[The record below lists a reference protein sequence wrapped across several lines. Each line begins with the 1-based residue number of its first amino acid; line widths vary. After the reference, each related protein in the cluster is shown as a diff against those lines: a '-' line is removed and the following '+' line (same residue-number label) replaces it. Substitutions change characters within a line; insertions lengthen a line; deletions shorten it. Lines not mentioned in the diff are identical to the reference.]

1 MTAAVHLVRNPLS
14 PHERETFLV
23 DDGTQVIDWLQDV
36 APDGFGMPIELYVNQ
51 EKVEVADADRV
62 LRDGDVCACLV
73 TPGLFGF
80 EALTWKV
87 IGEFVLQTI
96 AAAAIGFT
104 LNLLFG
110 PKPPKSQRGPNPVY
124 DIGATNNQ
132 ARLSEPVPVIYG
144 QVVTTPDF
152 ASVPYTFFSATEDNQ
167 QFVDQLFCI
176 GCGKFQ
182 EITAAD
188 ILIGDTRASS
198 FPPGVIQFKQ
208 FQLSGGTGNIGNHIG
223 QKGSI
228 QDDLWTTGDFSVL
241 QFNFY
246 EDVYTAPDITDWEF
260 RNDEIR
266 STTTNSYAVTIT
278 DLGLD
283 ASISRHQVEIRAPI
297 DASITAGVAFNVSG
311 TTDDNGLYVCT
322 AAVPDYTT
330 ASGTAPDIDYTHVFL
345 TCWAPV
351 GVVPDGGAATI
362 DTTLDVVSSQS
373 QTGWYA
379 AQPLSRTVEGI
390 HVDIVA
396 PRGLYKVKSSSGT
409 RVYLPDEYAPDML
422 IEAEEID
429 PVTGDIKNEVSA
441 GTGFK
446 LSQNFR
452 INSRFPDPIRR
463 TVIFQNDDV
472 VTNPTGIAAEWR
484 NRSYVV
490 RMTAKHTF
498 LDNDRYSQTVVWTG
512 LKGILSD
519 PTPNDVY
526 GDVTLLAVRMR
537 GTNGISSTAQNQLK
551 VRCSRLYDLQ
561 DGTNGVS
568 GNPVDVI
575 NDIYRES
582 NYGFG
587 RPADEVNSTFLT
599 EVRQL
604 WEDESVEFNGVFLQ
618 DITGWEALETALLPA
633 VAKPAIDAGQLT
645 IVADKKKPVT
655 MFSFNDMS
663 IVRGSYSATFT
674 IDNTDDTDGVEV
686 EYRDPDTF
694 DPAFVR
700 RPFVATNPQRLVYLG
715 VTDETYAASLAQ
727 LYWNRRLYQRHNCS
741 FQTEMQ
747 GMVPFV
753 GDKISVAT
761 PVLQSGIS
769 GQGLGFNGDQ
779 VLVDKSLFWEGTN
792 HKIRFIQAGQAPTA
806 WYDVTVSAEP
816 NVAILDTAVTDTLDM
831 SLDRTTTAYEFK
843 ADQFAPRS
851 MLITN
856 IQHNGEQLFTI
867 NAISYPEDDETTG
880 DNPLFAGAPGHMILD
895 WDGSPL

>member
-1 MTAAVHLVRNPLS
+1 MTAAIHLVRNPLS
-14 PHERETFLV
+14 PYERETFVV
-23 DDGTQVIDWLQDV
+23 DEGTQIIDWLQEV
-36 APDGFGMPIELYVNQ
+36 APEGFGMPIELYVNQ
-51 EKVEVADADRV
+51 QKVEVQDADRA

-73 TPGLFGF
+73 TPGIFGITAV
-80 EALTWKV
+80 ALKSYL
-87 IGEFVLQTI
+87 IS
-96 AAAAIGFT
+96 AAVSLAVGLAVGLIFA
-104 LNLLFG
+104 
-110 PKPPKSQRGPNPVY
+110 PKRPKSQRGPNPVY

-132 ARLSEPVPVIYG
+132 ARLGEPVPVTYG

-152 ASVPYTFFSATEDNQ
+152 ASVPYTFFSATEDDQ

-176 GCGKFQ
+176 GCGKFE
-182 EITAAD
+182 EITLSD

-198 FPPGVIQFKQ
+198 FPAGVIQFKQ
-208 FQLSGGTGNIGNHIG
+208 FQLEDGTGNVGNHLG
-223 QKGSI
+223 QKGAI
-228 QDDLWTTGDFSVL
+228 QDDLWVTGDFSVL

-266 STTTNSYAVTIT
+266 STTSNSYSVTLT
-278 DLGLD
+278 AGSLNT
-283 ASISRHQVEIRAPI
+283 SINRYEVEIRAPI
-297 DASITAGVAFNVSG
+297 DASITAGVTFNLSG
-311 TTDDNGLYVCT
+311 TASNNGQYTCIS
-322 AAVPDYTT
+322 AIPDYTT
-330 ASGTAPDIDYTHVFL
+330 GSGTAPDIDYTHVIL

-351 GVVPDGGAATI
+351 GLTPVDGAATI
-362 DTTLDVVSSQS
+362 DVTLDTVSSQS

-396 PRGLYKVKSSSGT
+396 PRGLYKVKSNSGT

-429 PVTGDIKNEVSA
+429 PTTGDIKNDVSA

-452 INSRFPDPIRR
+452 MNSRFPDPIRR
-463 TVIFQNDDV
+463 TVIFQNDHI

-498 LDNDRYSQTVVWTG
+498 LDNDRYAQTVVWTG
-512 LKGILSD
+512 LKGIMSD
-519 PTPNDVY
+519 PTPNQVY
-526 GDVTLLAVRMR
+526 GDTTLLAVRMR
-537 GTNGISSTAQNQLK
+537 GTNGISQQAQQQLK
-551 VRCSRLYDLQ
+551 VRCKRVYDLQ
-561 DGTNGVS
+561 DGTSGVS

-575 NDIYRES
+575 NDIYREE

-587 RPADEVNSTFLT
+587 RPADEVNDTFLT
-599 EVRQL
+599 EVRSL

-633 VAKPAIDAGQLT
+633 VARPAIDAGQLT

-655 MFSFNDMS
+655 MFSFNDLS
-663 IVRGSYSATFT
+663 IVRGSYSGNFT
-674 IDNTDDTDGVEV
+674 IDNTNETDGIEV

-694 DPAFVR
+694 DPAYVR
-700 RPFVATNPQRLVYLG
+700 SPFTSTNPQRLVYLG
-715 VTDETYAASLAQ
+715 VTDSTYASALAQ
-727 LYWNRRLYQRHNCS
+727 LYWNRRLYQRHTCS

-747 GMVPFV
+747 GMVPMV

-769 GQGLGFNGDQ
+769 GMVLGFNGDR
-779 VLVDKSLFWEGTN
+779 VLVDKSLFWEGDN
-792 HKIRFIQAGQAPTA
+792 HQIRFIKAGQAPTA
-806 WYDVTVSAEP
+806 WYDVTQGGEP
-816 NVAILDTAVTDTLDM
+816 NSATLDTSVTDTLDM

-843 ADQFAPRS
+843 ADQFGPRQ
-851 MLITN
+851 MLITS
-856 IQHNGEQLFTI
+856 IQHNGGVNFTI
-867 NAISYPEDDETTG
+867 NAISYPDDDEDTG